1 MKRFPAAEA
10 GVALIEF
17 AVALPL
23 LIVLLVGIIE
33 TGRLA
38 YYNILV
44 GNAAHAGAF
53 YGSQN
58 LDTANRISGMADA
71 ALRDG
76 QNVPQISV
84 SPAPTQACQCYNPET
99 GASTPLSCS
108 LNGSTC
114 AAGTHRVVY
123 VQVTVSGRVNTLFDY
138 RPLGLP
144 NPWTITRTAVMRVSN
159 TAQ

>member
-1 MKRFPAAEA
+1 MKRFPTSQA

-17 AVALPL
+17 AIALPFLMIL
-23 LIVLLVGIIE
+23 LLGLIE

-38 YYNILV
+38 YFNILV

-58 LDTANRISGMADA
+58 IHTAYDVAGMTAA

-76 QNVPQISV
+76 QNVPQVTV
-84 SPAPTQACQCYNPET
+84 SPDPTYSCQCYNSST

-108 LNGSTC
+108 ASVSSC
-114 AAGTHRVVY
+114 ATGTHRVIY
-123 VQVTVSGRVNTLFDY
+123 VQVTASATVNTLFDY

-144 NPWTITRTAVMRVSN
+144 NPWTIKRTAILRVSN
-159 TAQ
+159 TAE

>member
-1 MKRFPAAEA
+1 MKRFPTSAA

-17 AVALPL
+17 ALALPL
-23 LIVLLVGIIE
+23 LIILLICITE

-58 LDTANRISGMADA
+58 LDTANRVSGMAGA

-76 QNVPQISV
+76 QNIPQISV
-84 SPAPTQACQCYNPET
+84 SPAPTQACQCYNPAT
-99 GASTPLSCS
+99 GASTALACS

-123 VQVTVSGRVNTLFDY
+123 VQVTVSGSVNTLFDY

-144 NPWTITRTAVMRVSN
+144 NPWTITRTAIMRVSN